1 MAPRRSRGDDTIFF
15 DHEGAACTDPKRH
28 RHCKGRWR
36 GEISLGYD
44 ASGKRLRRK
53 VSGQT
58 KAAVQDRLK
67 GLHADLDG
75 GITRAAPSNYT
86 VRRAAEEWLANGLA
100 GRSAK
105 TVKKNENV
113 LEPLLASIGSR
124 RLRELEV
131 TDVDAALAHMAS
143 RYSSAAV
150 AMGHNA
156 LTRTIRYAMA
166 RKRVVMNVSELAD
179 TPAGQ
184 AGRPSKS
191 LTPAEVAALLLAS
204 GGTRMHAYI
213 ALCIGTGIRTEEARA
228 LRWDSVALDAE
239 VPHVQVWRS
248 VRAHGDTKTEKSR
261 RTLALPRLA
270 VDALEA
276 HRNRPEGQHDLVFA
290 TRDGKTLDA
299 ANVRREF
306 RAVVKAAA
314 IAGSW
319 TPRELRH
326 TGISLLSLSGL
337 ATEEI
342 ARIAG
347 HSNTRTTEVVY
358 RRELRPVIATGAQAL
373 DRLLALTD

>member
-1 MAPRRSRGDDTIFF
+1 MAARRTRGEDTIFF
-15 DHEGAACTDPKRH
+15 DHEGAACTDPSRH
-28 RHCKGRWR
+28 RHCRGRWR
-36 GEISLGYD
+36 GEVSLGFD

-58 KAAVQDRLK
+58 RAAVHDRLK
-67 GLHADLDG
+67 KLHADLDAG
-75 GITRAAPSNYT
+75 LTKAAPPNYTLRAA
-86 VRRAAEEWLANGLA
+86 AEDWLARGLT

-105 TVKKNENV
+105 TVKKNQNV
-113 LEPLLASIGSR
+113 LEPILTAIGSR
-124 RLRELEV
+124 RLRDVEV
-131 TDVDAALAHMAS
+131 TDVEAALAHMAQ
-143 RYSSAAV
+143 RYSTAAV

-156 LTRTIRYAMA
+156 LTRAIRYAMA
-166 RKRVVMNVSELAD
+166 RKRVVLNVAALAD

-191 LTPAEVAALLLAS
+191 FTPAQVAALLQAS
-204 GGTRMHAYI
+204 SGTRMHAYI

-228 LRWDSVALDAE
+228 LRWDAVALDAD

-248 VRAHGDTKTEKSR
+248 VRAHGDTKTQKSR

-270 VDALEA
+270 AHALEA
-276 HRNRPEGQHDLVFA
+276 HRQRADGQHQLVFA
-290 TRDGKTLDA
+290 TRDGNPLDA

-306 RAVVKAAA
+306 RAIVTAAG
-314 IAGSW
+314 ITGNW

-337 ATEEI
+337 PTEEI

-347 HSNTRTTEVVY
+347 HTSTRTTEVVY
-358 RRELRPVIATGAQAL
+358 RKELRPVIATGAQAL
-373 DRLLALTD
+373 DRLLGTAG